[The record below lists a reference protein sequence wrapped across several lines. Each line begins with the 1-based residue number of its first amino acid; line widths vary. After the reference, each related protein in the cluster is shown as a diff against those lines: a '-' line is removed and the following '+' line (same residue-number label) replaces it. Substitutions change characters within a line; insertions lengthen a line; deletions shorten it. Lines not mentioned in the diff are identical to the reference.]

1 MSRHTRWSILCLMV
15 VTFCLSACKPASK
28 ETTSTPK
35 PPAPKPVSKEWFS
48 DVTDQLGIRF
58 AHNPGDPSDYFMPRS
73 LGSGVAL
80 LDYNRDGLMDIYC
93 LQNTGPDTGNLN
105 QLFRQKSDG
114 TFENTTESSGLGID
128 GHNMGVAVGDVTNDG
143 FPDVLV
149 VGYLSSRLFINVEG
163 SHFKEVTREA
173 GIDNPAWG
181 MSASF
186 LDFDRD
192 GWLDI
197 VIANYIEY
205 APSVACTNNRGER
218 EFCGPDGF
226 PSAVPKLYRNS
237 GNMEKGSPLFEDV
250 TTSSGLARVPGPGL
264 GVACFDVDGD
274 GWTDIFFADDAKP
287 NRLLINQNN
296 GQFQEEGL
304 KRGIALDAMGQTRAN
319 MGVGVGDVDND
330 GLLDLFVT
338 HLATERHTLW
348 RQGPRGMFSDRTASF
363 GLNATSWRGT
373 GFGALMGDFNN
384 DGQTDIAFV
393 NGDIRAKMNATI
405 EPDHPL
411 GPFWQKYAQRNQ
423 LFMHEG
429 ATTFKDISDQ
439 NPSFCGDENVGRG
452 LVSGDINN
460 DGVVDMIL
468 SGIAAPVKVLQG
480 NPETNGHWLI
490 VQATLPNA
498 GNRDDIGAEI
508 IVSAAGKTWHR
519 WLNPGMSYMCSNDPR
534 LHFGLGDMTQIDSI
548 RVIWSDGGQEDFPGG
563 DTDRMVSLQKG
574 SGTPSKEPL

>member
-1 MSRHTRWSILCLMV
+1 M
-15 VTFCLSACKPASK
+15 
-28 ETTSTPK
+28 
-35 PPAPKPVSKEWFS
+35 
-48 DVTDQLGIRF
+48 TDRLGIRF
-58 AHNPGDPSDYFMPRS
+58 DHHPGDPSDYFMPRS

-93 LQNTGPDTGNLN
+93 LQNTGSDTGSLN
-105 QLFRQKSDG
+105 QLFRQNSDG
-114 TFENTTESSGLGID
+114 TFGNTTDSSGLGID

-143 FPDVLV
+143 FTDVLV
-149 VGYLSSRLFINVEG
+149 VGYLRSRLFINVEG
-163 SHFKEVTREA
+163 THFKEVTREA

-205 APSVACTNNRGER
+205 APSVACNNSRGER

-237 GNMEKGSPLFEDV
+237 GKLENGSPLFEDV

-287 NRLLINQNN
+287 NRLLINQQN

-330 GLLDLFVT
+330 GLMDLFVT

-348 RQGPRGMFSDRTASF
+348 KQGPRGMFSDRTASF
-363 GLNATSWRGT
+363 GLNASSWRGT
-373 GFGALMGDFNN
+373 GFGALMADFNN

-393 NGDIRAKMNATI
+393 NGDIRARMNATL
-405 EPDHPL
+405 ETDHPL
-411 GPFWQKYAQRNQ
+411 GPFWQTYAQRNQ

-439 NPSFCGDENVGRG
+439 NPAFCGDENVGRG

-468 SGIAAPVKVLQG
+468 SGIAAPVKVLRG
-480 NPETNGHWLI
+480 NPETSGHWLI

-498 GNRDDIGAEI
+498 GHRDDIGAEI

-534 LHFGLGDMTQIDSI
+534 LHFGLGDIAQIDSI
-548 RVIWSDGGQEDFPGG
+548 RVIWSDGSREDFPGG
-563 DTDRMVSLQKG
+563 ETDRIVSLQKG